1 MNSNDFNNTQKN
13 NLINS
18 NEVKNNDLLKSQEF
32 NFNFI
37 GTNFLWKELMNL
49 NTKYIE
55 RSGDI
60 SLITPYVQNILCSRL
75 TQDNID
81 MLSEEYIIQL
91 VTLLQ
96 LTGQYLVYTQKMLE
110 EENERLIDENSY
122 LRSNL
127 NENEKYSR
135 IIDDL
140 NRQNQE
146 KDFLIKTYQDM
157 IQTRNGINDIDL
169 DDNKKNKNLKSS
181 KKKYYYCSLCS
192 GKKFISQK
200 YLDEHIERRHYNQKD
215 LIRSSGQK
223 EEEKSIEKKNYRQV
237 FEDKLNLIVKDFE
250 LKMKQQEENND
261 FALLNEK
268 IESLKQKML
277 EQNLNNE
284 ELINKNNINYQSS
297 INYQQKITKNEI
309 KDNVTNKEYKKKYE
323 EMKKR
328 YDELKKKAEVD
339 YKEMLMKYNEQE
351 KKLNELQSLSNNIE
365 KDKSNRILN
374 EPVKNTNTI
383 MRNQN
388 KYNTNDMIRIK
399 TYEDD
404 NKIKNVNNHI
414 NNINNINNDSFR
426 QDNKNNQNKK
436 TGISLNDISNE
447 QDNPNGGK
455 IFDNSEKGTTPIGDE
470 SFNKN
475 QKENNKN
482 IENKNINNN
491 NNNINNNNDF
501 ENSEIIQSKNIFIS
515 NIDKEKDER
524 LKAIDNN
531 NMRSQNVLNSINVN
545 NNNKKNEIMPLT
557 LSKFGKAFE
566 ERDEN
571 YKGIEDDYN
580 KIPIPE
586 KYKYNTEQKIEDKKE
601 EIKEKFNNSINS
613 KNVKK
618 LMEEKNNRDSIYKK
632 YYEKLNEALN
642 IEDALNSYNK
652 YQQEKNKNQMIQPP
666 FSKVSSI
673 SNNNEKNDIGG
684 THILKASN
692 NNIISSGNPY
702 SGRPSKLSKQKEF
715 A

>member
-13 NLINS
+13 NLINN
-18 NEVKNNDLLKSQEF
+18 NEDKNNDLLKSQEF

-37 GTNFLWKELMNL
+37 GTKFLWKELMKL

-110 EENERLIDENSY
+110 EENERLTDENSY
-122 LRSNL
+122 LKN
-127 NENEKYSR
+127 NVTENEKYSK

-157 IQTRNGINDIDL
+157 IQTRNGISDKDL
-169 DDNKKNKNLKSS
+169 DDNINNKNLKSN
-181 KKKYYYCSLCS
+181 KKKYYYCSFCS

-215 LIRSSGQK
+215 LIKSSSQK
-223 EEEKSIEKKNYRQV
+223 EEEKSQEKKNYRQV

-277 EQNLNNE
+277 EQNLNNNE
-284 ELINKNNINYQSS
+284 FINENNINYQNN
-297 INYQQKITKNEI
+297 INYPQKIEKNEI
-309 KDNVTNKEYKKKYE
+309 KESATNKEYKKKYE

-328 YDELKKKAEVD
+328 YDELKKKAEND
-339 YKEMLMKYNEQE
+339 YKDILIKYNEQE
-351 KKLNELQSLSNNIE
+351 KKLEELQNLSNNIE
-365 KDKSNRILN
+365 KDKTNRIQN
-374 EPVKNTNTI
+374 EPIKNTSIT
-383 MRNQN
+383 RSQN
-388 KYNTNDMIRIK
+388 KFYTNDMIRMK
-399 TYEDD
+399 TYEND
-404 NKIKNVNNHI
+404 NKII
-414 NNINNINNDSFR
+414 NDI
-426 QDNKNNQNKK
+426 DNKNNIDKDSNK
-436 TGISLNDISNE
+436 
-447 QDNPNGGK
+447 QDNKINQNMKKGKSINNNYNEEDNQNGEK
-455 IFDNSEKGTTPIGDE
+455 IFDNTPLGDE
-470 SFNKN
+470 SLIKN
-475 QKENNKN
+475 QKDNNKKIENKNSNKN
-482 IENKNINNN
+482 IE
-491 NNNINNNNDF
+491 F
-501 ENSEIIQSKNIFIS
+501 ENSEIIQSKNMFIS
-515 NIDKEKDER
+515 KNFEQEKNER
-524 LKAIDNN
+524 LKAFDNN
-531 NMRSQNVLNSINVN
+531 DPINQTVVNSIIMNN
-545 NNNKKNEIMPLT
+545 MNNNKKNDVPTLT
-557 LSKFGKAFE
+557 ISKFRKAFE

-571 YKGIEDDYN
+571 YKGSQDDYN

-586 KYKYNTEQKIEDKKE
+586 KYNYSIEQKIEEKKE
-601 EIKEKFNNSINS
+601 EIKEKLNNSINS

-618 LMEEKNNRDSIYKK
+618 LMEDKNNRDSIYKK
-632 YYEKLNEALN
+632 YYEKLNEAFNLQ
-642 IEDALNSYNK
+642 ELFNSYNK
-652 YQQEKNKNQMIQPP
+652 YQQEKNKNQMIQLP
-666 FSKVSSI
+666 FSKASSL
-673 SNNNEKNDIGG
+673 NNNEKNKPEG
-684 THILKASN
+684 THILRASN
-692 NNIISSGNPY
+692 NPISSSENPY
-702 SGRPSKLSKQKEF
+702 SLRPSKVSRPKEL

>member
-37 GTNFLWKELMNL
+37 GTKFLWKELMKL

-96 LTGQYLVYTQKMLE
+96 FTGQYLVYTQKMLE

-122 LRSNL
+122 LRNNL

-169 DDNKKNKNLKSS
+169 DDNKNNKNLKSS

-215 LIRSSGQK
+215 LIRSSGQM

-277 EQNLNNE
+277 EQNLNNSE
-284 ELINKNNINYQSS
+284 FINKNNINYQSS
-297 INYQQKITKNEI
+297 INYQQKISKNEI
-309 KDNVTNKEYKKKYE
+309 KENTTNKEYKKKYE
-323 EMKKR
+323 DMKKR
-328 YDELKKKAEVD
+328 YDELKKKADSD
-339 YKEMLMKYNEQE
+339 YKEILMKYNEQD
-351 KKLNELQSLSNNIE
+351 KKLTELQSLSNNIQN
-365 KDKSNRILN
+365 DL
-374 EPVKNTNTI
+374 VKNTSTI
-383 MRNQN
+383 RSKN
-388 KYNTNDMIRIK
+388 KFNTNDIIKTK

-404 NKIKNVNNHI
+404 NKIINN
-414 NNINNINNDSFR
+414 NNNMDNINNINNDSF
-426 QDNKNNQNKK
+426 NKNNVNDQNKK
-436 TGISLNDISNE
+436 KIISIINISKE
-447 QDNPNGGK
+447 EDNPNGGK
-455 IFDNSEKGTTPIGDE
+455 IFDNSEQNSTPFGNE
-470 SFNKN
+470 SINKN
-475 QKENNKN
+475 QKENNK
-482 IENKNINNN
+482 ITENINND
-491 NNNINNNNDF
+491 NINKNNNDF

-515 NIDKEKDER
+515 NIDQEKNKK
-524 LKAIDNN
+524 LKALDNN
-531 NMRSQNVLNSINVN
+531 NMRNQNVLNSINI
-545 NNNKKNEIMPLT
+545 NNNKKNEIIPST

-571 YKGIEDDYN
+571 YRGIEDDYN
-580 KIPIPE
+580 KITIPE
-586 KYKYNTEQKIEDKKE
+586 KYKYNIEQKIEDKKE
-601 EIKEKFNNSINS
+601 EIKEKFNSSTNS